1 MRRRTLVIALLGLG
15 LCSPAARAEDAATEG
30 QRIDELE
37 RRIEELERDTD
48 GATSR
53 LADWT
58 DHIALSGSLNTGYYA
73 GEGAHPWNGDG
84 FEVWDA
90 RFFIDAEV
98 GGPIEL
104 FGHTFARNAGMSFEW
119 NLVRVGQVDP
129 TGIGDL
135 FIEIQYLAGSGWL
148 STQLGRFQLPVGE
161 GYLRYGKG
169 YAHKPFISNAVSSA
183 WYWDEGIKLYGG
195 DDTGFFSYVASIT
208 ENETLFNSSLDDQLQ
223 YTLKLAVDPLSWL
236 HLSVSGLYGG
246 AVQIVPGS
254 FMSGEGLWF
263 GEMWLRQFGS
273 YTYGVPS
280 YVNGVVAPPGP
291 MRLGTTWLVGG
302 DAVIALP
309 VGVDLWLSYSHYDSD
324 QGGPTYDRDFEN
336 WIAEIVLHGRL
347 IDPALDV
354 FYLGVRA
361 NGLGTY
367 DDSMGYLLDTRSSS
381 LGYNMSS
388 LTDYSVVLGWQMVHG
403 LTLRAEY
410 TRRVINLVDGTPAA
424 IRATTE
430 DMNAWAV
437 ELGVWF

>member
-1 MRRRTLVIALLGLG
+1 MRPAFLALALITCVLDP
-15 LCSPAARAEDAATEG
+15 SAASAAEAASEDQRIDALER
-30 QRIDELE
+30 RIDELE
-37 RRIEELERDTD
+37 RESEES
-48 GATSR
+48 GSR

-58 DHIALSGSLNTGYYA
+58 DHVALSGSLNTGFYDA
-73 GEGAHPWNGDG
+73 ENAHPWNGDG

-90 RFFIDAEV
+90 RFFVDAEV
-98 GGPIEL
+98 GGPIQL
-104 FGHTFARNAGMSFEW
+104 FGHTIARNAGMTFEW
-119 NLVRVGQVDP
+119 NLVRVGAVDP

-135 FIEIQYLAGSGWL
+135 YIEVQRLAGSGWL
-148 STQLGRFQLPVGE
+148 SAQLGRFQLPVGE

-169 YAHKPFISNAVSSA
+169 YAHKPFISNAVSST
-183 WYWDEGIKLYGG
+183 WYWDEGLKLYGG

-208 ENETLFNSSLDDQLQ
+208 ENETLFNTSLDDQLQ

-273 YTYGVPS
+273 YTGTPS
-280 YVNGVVAPPGP
+280 YVDGVVTAPGP
-291 MRLGTTWLVGG
+291 MRLGTSWLVGA
-302 DAVIALP
+302 DAIVTLP
-309 VGVDLWLSYSHYDSD
+309 VGVDLWFSYSHYVSD
-324 QGGPTYDRDFEN
+324 QGSPTYDRTFEN

-347 IDPALDV
+347 VDPALDV

-367 DDSMGYLLDTRSSS
+367 DDARGYLLDTRSSQ

-388 LTDYSVVLGWQMVHG
+388 LTDYSVVLGWKLIHG

-410 TRRVINLVDGTPAA
+410 TRRVIDLVDGTPAA
-424 IRATTE
+424 THAMVD